1 MKKAVVLLLMMALL
15 VGCGKTNVP
24 NTEGNTQQSEIPSEE
39 ENIEEDSQ
47 SSEETEEA
55 DEFLECK
62 GSAKHRW
69 GKNWWF
75 VIGAGS
81 AYYRAM

>member
-1 MKKAVVLLLMMALL
+1 MYLMKKAVVLLLMMALL
-15 VGCGKTNVP
+15 VGCGKTDVP

-55 DEFLECK
+55 EKEQYTYTDLLFDRE
-62 GSAKHRW
+62 H
-69 GKNWWF
+69 N
-75 VIGAGS
+75 V
-81 AYYRAM
+81 